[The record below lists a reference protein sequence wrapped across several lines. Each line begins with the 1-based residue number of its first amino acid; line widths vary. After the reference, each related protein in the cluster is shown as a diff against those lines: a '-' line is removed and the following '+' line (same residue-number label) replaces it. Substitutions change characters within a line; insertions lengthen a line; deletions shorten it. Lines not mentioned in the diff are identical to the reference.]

1 MLAAGWITDNI
12 FGGRGARTCLFYMA
26 ACTAAVFALWKLPL
40 HSGLVAAGLMSLAGF
55 FIYGPQALVGIA
67 VANLATKH
75 AAATAVGLTGLFGY
89 LSGIVSGWGIGKLA
103 DLYGWDR
110 AFEGI
115 CAFSLF
121 GTILFALAWFAPA
134 HGYTKSRA

>member
-26 ACTAAVFALWKLPL
+26 ACIVAIFALWKLPL
-40 HSGLVAAGLMSLAGF
+40 HSGLVAAGIMSLAGF

-75 AAATAVGLTGLFGY
+75 AAATAVGLTGLLGY
-89 LSGIVSGWGIGKLA
+89 LSTLISGWGIGYIA
-103 DLYGWDR
+103 EHFGWER
-110 AFEGI
+110 GFMTI
-115 CAFSLF
+115 CWFAVI

-134 HGYTKSRA
+134 HGYKNKG